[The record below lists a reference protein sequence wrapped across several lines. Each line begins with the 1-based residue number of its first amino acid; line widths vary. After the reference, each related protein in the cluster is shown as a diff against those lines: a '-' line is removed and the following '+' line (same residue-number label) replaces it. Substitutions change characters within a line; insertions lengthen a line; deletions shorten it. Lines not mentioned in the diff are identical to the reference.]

1 MAENKKIDPELWAAL
16 PSSKK
21 YEYWKTFPHTVYITR
36 CGLTPSGMIYLYK
49 EPLTIPDEWL
59 SVTKKLDELNYMDRI
74 IQPRI
79 CIDDSVPN
87 GYARIGDQYFELPGA
102 QTCTPIWSDE
112 NTNPKRSIEEIKES
126 VDEVEPL
133 KKYPVFVESG
143 LRGFARW
150 RGEALIVPV
159 KKDEAFFIDFEN
171 PREDSEEDVLN
182 ESIENRL
189 KDDLEKQLKDCEE
202 KELIRKLWFGL

>member
-102 QTCTPIWSDE
+102 QTYTS
-112 NTNPKRSIEEIKES
+112 NIES
-126 VDEVEPL
+126 
-133 KKYPVFVESG
+133 
-143 LRGFARW
+143 
-150 RGEALIVPV
+150 
-159 KKDEAFFIDFEN
+159 
-171 PREDSEEDVLN
+171 DVLGAIAFMPQTACGSSATTFIGTKKAQSEIGLSSGEQRLIKKGLKN
-182 ESIENRL
+182 ESP
-189 KDDLEKQLKDCEE
+189 
-202 KELIRKLWFGL
+202 